1 MRLRTPRE
9 FDFERQWDLNTEL
22 PQTGKTDFWRA
33 QTKHCAHQDPGQRSS
48 DPIRYWTRLACE
60 CSGVSGGG
68 VGQQWPA
75 AVSGEL
81 NTTVPAQVLLK
92 EVTITIITP
101 TVVWLQVK
109 QKGGKHSPPHQQKNW
124 IKDLLIM
131 APLIRIRSSFP
142 HSKSLSSGSF
152 HKCLILIHQ
161 RADRMKTTITEKK
174 PNWSHGPQPSLTQR
188 NYEPCHVRPPK
199 TDRS

>member
-1 MRLRTPRE
+1 MHQEPGERNSVPTTDWARLV
-9 FDFERQWDLNTEL
+9 
-22 PQTGKTDFWRA
+22 
-33 QTKHCAHQDPGQRSS
+33 
-48 DPIRYWTRLACE
+48 CE
-60 CSGVSGGG
+60 CPGVPSRSMGW
-68 VGQQWPA
+68 QWPA
-75 AVSGEL
+75 EGSGEL
-81 NTTVPAQVLLK
+81 NTTVRAQILLK

-188 NYEPCHVRPPK
+188 NYEPCQVRPPK